1 MTDPLFASFIRTH
14 VFTAT
19 DLENFR
25 LCPYRFYAS
34 AFLKLRQEDPLEVE
48 LTPAEIGS
56 LVHKVLERLFVEG
69 SAAGPSPLFP
79 ENILNEE
86 LGILTADRPHLSRP
100 LLTFQKR
107 RIERMLASFVEDL
120 ERERAQAS
128 DWQPRFFEWSFGGDR
143 PPLALKDAD
152 GHPVSFRGRI
162 DRIDVN
168 ERLKRFLVVDYK
180 TGSTR
185 ITGNQIKSG
194 ESLQLPLYLLA
205 VQRLLLRDYEPAGAV
220 YYQLSDMSKRDGLL
234 HAERRP
240 EHLDVGPRSSS
251 CIPAAKWDEVLESIE
266 SKAGEVVSEIRN
278 ARAFASSPEPCE
290 PFCPYQD
297 ICRMRSCE
305 L

>member
-1 MTDPLFASFIRTH
+1 MKDPQYADFIRTH

-48 LTPAEIGS
+48 LMPAEIGS
-56 LVHKVLERLFVEG
+56 LVHRVLERLFVE
-69 SAAGPSPLFP
+69 AGGAMPATFRPLQ
-79 ENILNEE
+79 ILNEE
-86 LGILTADRPHLSRP
+86 LAALTADRPHLSRP
-100 LLTFQKR
+100 LLAFQKV
-107 RIERMLASFVEDL
+107 RIERMLASFMEDL
-120 ERERAQAS
+120 ERERTQAS
-128 DWQPRFFEWSFGGDR
+128 DWQPRFFEWSFGGDS
-143 PPLALKDAD
+143 PALVLKDAD
-152 GHPVSFRGRI
+152 GRPVSFRGRI

-168 ERLKRFLVVDYK
+168 ETLKRFLVVDYK

-185 ITGNQIKSG
+185 ITGNQIKGG

-205 VQRLLLRDYEPAGAV
+205 VQRLLLKEYEPAGAV
-220 YYQLSDMSKRDGLL
+220 YYQLSDMSKKDGLL
-234 HAERRP
+234 HSERRP

-251 CIPAAKWDEVLESIE
+251 CIPAARWNEVLESIE
-266 SKAGEVVSEIRN
+266 SKVGGIVSEIRN
-278 ARAFASSPEPCE
+278 APAFPSSPEPCE